1 MSMSAA
7 MSDDDRPVTLVVQ
20 LGDGQHRE
28 PAELRGIQGI
38 RLMTGEPSLGAIMPD
53 AQSRVFIVRSRLSL
67 IPASTR
73 NIERTAM
80 AGDLSRVHSAAASA
94 VDRALS
100 CFSGAPE
107 AVPFSADIGW
117 ARTIGAL
124 VSESTGI
131 SPTVETVSTARR
143 AQIEYVVRCFSSDRR
158 LTPGAIA
165 DALGVSRRTLY
176 ELAEPVFGGVS
187 EYIRTTRAL
196 RASALLADPALAHV
210 SVAEIARTAGFSS
223 PRHMSRAVVAVT
235 GLCPHELRPRN
246 AVQTA
251 GEDLASA

>member
-1 MSMSAA
+1 MSVSATNG
-7 MSDDDRPVTLVVQ
+7 DDDRPVTLVVE
-20 LGDGQHRE
+20 LGDGQPRE
-28 PAELRGIQGI
+28 PVEMRGIQGI
-38 RLMTGEPSLGAIMPD
+38 RLVTAEPSLAAIMPD
-53 AQSRVFIVRSRLSL
+53 APSRVFIVRSSLSL

-80 AGDLSRVHSAAASA
+80 SGDLSRAHAAATSA
-94 VDRALS
+94 VEQVLAG
-100 CFSGAPE
+100 FSGSDE
-107 AVPFSADIGW
+107 AVPFSAEIVW
-117 ARTIGAL
+117 ARVIGAL
-124 VSESTGI
+124 VAESTGV
-131 SPTVETVSTARR
+131 SPTAETVATARR
-143 AQIEYVVRCFSSDRR
+143 AQIEHVVRCFSSDRR

-235 GLCPHELRPRN
+235 GLCPHELRPRSG
-246 AVQTA
+246 VPTA